1 MTITYEHS
9 PRPVGG
15 PIQFSLDGETLTV
28 DSGRKVSEV
37 RLGAVVLVRM
47 TFEPG
52 RFAQKAYRTKV
63 VMKDGKTFTFASLSW
78 KSLVEAREQGPE
90 YRAFSQALF
99 DAIRRANPD
108 ARFVAGK
115 PLWAWLLT
123 SGIGFASLIAMAIL
137 IWRAFQTGAMNIAV
151 LGALFALVGIWQ
163 IEPMVRLNK
172 PRSFD
177 PASPPPEL
185 LPRA

>member
-1 MTITYEHS
+1 
-9 PRPVGG
+9 
-15 PIQFSLDGETLTV
+15 
-28 DSGRKVSEV
+28 
-37 RLGAVVLVRM
+37 
-47 TFEPG
+47 
-52 RFAQKAYRTKV
+52 
-63 VMKDGKTFTFASLSW
+63 
-78 KSLVEAREQGPE
+78 
-90 YRAFSQALF
+90 
-99 DAIRRANPD
+99 
-108 ARFVAGK
+108 
-115 PLWAWLLT
+115 
-123 SGIGFASLIAMAIL
+123 MAIL